1 MSCTTILV
9 GKKASYDGSTIIAR
23 DDDSGSGRYDPKK
36 FIAVAP
42 QDQPRHYRSV
52 LSHVEIDL
60 PDNPCR
66 YSIVPNVLPNRGI
79 LAEAGVNE
87 HNVAMSATETIAVNE
102 RVLAADPLVELQ
114 PANEAADTPEIPGGI
129 GEEDIITLVLP
140 YVTTAREGVARLA
153 ELLETYG
160 TYESNGI
167 IISDVNEIWYVETI
181 GGHHWIARRV
191 PDDCY
196 ATIPNQLGIDDF
208 DFDDAFSTQREFM
221 CSADLREFMD
231 AHHLDRTM
239 SAGASSGFGFQPTS
253 VFGNASMNG
262 GGNSSSGAALGHN
275 HFNPRTAFGT
285 ATTKDRIYNTPRAWY
300 MQRHLNPSE
309 DWDSPAARYT
319 PASDDIPWCRV
330 PENAV
335 TLEDVDFLMSAHF
348 EGTPYDPYGTLG
360 TPESRHRYRPI
371 GINRTG
377 HMVAMQIRPYAP
389 EASRSIMWISYGSG
403 PFTAATP
410 FYANVDDT
418 PAYLR
423 DTTPEV
429 STGNLCRGR
438 GDCGKRKYCNYR
450 KTAAVQR
457 RNGGI
462 FAHSRYE
469 TAQRRALH
477 VQQSHAQQFR
487 HVRPLEL
494 SIKPRNSAKPVPM
507 SQGFRARSIPHERRL
522 LEASVLLPT
531 ASRLHPHPRTSVF
544 AHISLIYG
552 RFQELTRGISLIYM
566 ALVLVGKA
574 ISGVKYTL

>member
-87 HNVAMSATETIAVNE
+87 RNVAMSATETIAVNE

-129 GEEDIITLVLP
+129 GEEDVITLVLP

-208 DFDDAFSTQREFM
+208 DFDDAFNAQREFM

-239 SAGASSGFGFQPTS
+239 SAAASGGF
-253 VFGNASMNG
+253 
-262 GGNSSSGAALGHN
+262 
-275 HFNPRTAFGT
+275 
-285 ATTKDRIYNTPRAWY
+285 
-300 MQRHLNPSE
+300 
-309 DWDSPAARYT
+309 
-319 PASDDIPWCRV
+319 
-330 PENAV
+330 
-335 TLEDVDFLMSAHF
+335 
-348 EGTPYDPYGTLG
+348 
-360 TPESRHRYRPI
+360 
-371 GINRTG
+371 
-377 HMVAMQIRPYAP
+377 
-389 EASRSIMWISYGSG
+389 
-403 PFTAATP
+403 
-410 FYANVDDT
+410 
-418 PAYLR
+418 
-423 DTTPEV
+423 
-429 STGNLCRGR
+429 
-438 GDCGKRKYCNYR
+438 
-450 KTAAVQR
+450 
-457 RNGGI
+457 
-462 FAHSRYE
+462 
-469 TAQRRALH
+469 
-477 VQQSHAQQFR
+477 
-487 HVRPLEL
+487 
-494 SIKPRNSAKPVPM
+494 
-507 SQGFRARSIPHERRL
+507 
-522 LEASVLLPT
+522 
-531 ASRLHPHPRTSVF
+531 
-544 AHISLIYG
+544 
-552 RFQELTRGISLIYM
+552 
-566 ALVLVGKA
+566 
-574 ISGVKYTL
+574 

>member
-87 HNVAMSATETIAVNE
+87 RNVAMSATETIAVNE
-102 RVLAADPLVELQ
+102 RVLAADPLVKLQ
-114 PANEAADTPEIPGGI
+114 PANEAANTPEVPGGI

-208 DFDDAFSTQREFM
+208 DFDDAFNAQREFM

-239 SAGASSGFGFQPTS
+239 SAAASSGFGFQPTS
-253 VFGNASMNG
+253 AFGNASMNG

-389 EASRSIMWISYGSG
+389 ETSRSIMWISYGSG

-410 FYANVDDT
+410 FYANVNDT

-423 DTTPEV
+423 DSLDRQPV
-429 STGNLCRGR
+429 L
-438 GDCGKRKYCNYR
+438 GKP
-450 KTAAVQR
+450 
-457 RNGGI
+457 
-462 FAHSRYE
+462 FD
-469 TAQRRALH
+469 RRARRRAFLRN
-477 VQQSHAQQFR
+477 QQCDR
-487 HVRPLEL
+487 RICGIGPRLRP
-494 SIKPRNSAKPVPM
+494 S
-507 SQGFRARSIPHERRL
+507 
-522 LEASVLLPT
+522 
-531 ASRLHPHPRTSVF
+531 
-544 AHISLIYG
+544 
-552 RFQELTRGISLIYM
+552 
-566 ALVLVGKA
+566 
-574 ISGVKYTL
+574 SGGTH

>member
-87 HNVAMSATETIAVNE
+87 RNVAMSATETIAVNE

-348 EGTPYDPYGTLG
+348 EGTLTIRTVRSGRRKAAIATVRSASTAPGIWWPCRFVRTRRRQAVRSCGSHTV
-360 TPESRHRYRPI
+360 PAPSPRPRRSM
-371 GINRTG
+371 RTST
-377 HMVAMQIRPYAP
+377 IRPP
-389 EASRSIMWISYGSG
+389 TCVTPRRKSR
-403 PFTAATP
+403 PATC
-410 FYANVDDT
+410 
-418 PAYLR
+418 
-423 DTTPEV
+423 
-429 STGNLCRGR
+429 TG
-438 GDCGKRKYCNYR
+438 
-450 KTAAVQR
+450 
-457 RNGGI
+457 
-462 FAHSRYE
+462 
-469 TAQRRALH
+469 
-477 VQQSHAQQFR
+477 
-487 HVRPLEL
+487 
-494 SIKPRNSAKPVPM
+494 
-507 SQGFRARSIPHERRL
+507 
-522 LEASVLLPT
+522 
-531 ASRLHPHPRTSVF
+531 RTV
-544 AHISLIYG
+544 
-552 RFQELTRGISLIYM
+552 
-566 ALVLVGKA
+566 
-574 ISGVKYTL
+574 

>member
-1 MSCTTILV
+1 
-9 GKKASYDGSTIIAR
+9 
-23 DDDSGSGRYDPKK
+23 
-36 FIAVAP
+36 
-42 QDQPRHYRSV
+42 
-52 LSHVEIDL
+52 
-60 PDNPCR
+60 
-66 YSIVPNVLPNRGI
+66 
-79 LAEAGVNE
+79 
-87 HNVAMSATETIAVNE
+87 
-102 RVLAADPLVELQ
+102 
-114 PANEAADTPEIPGGI
+114 
-129 GEEDIITLVLP
+129 
-140 YVTTAREGVARLA
+140 
-153 ELLETYG
+153 
-160 TYESNGI
+160 
-167 IISDVNEIWYVETI
+167 
-181 GGHHWIARRV
+181 
-191 PDDCY
+191 
-196 ATIPNQLGIDDF
+196 
-208 DFDDAFSTQREFM
+208 M

-239 SAGASSGFGFQPTS
+239 SAGASSGFGFQSTS
-253 VFGNASMNG
+253 AFGNGGMNG

-429 STGNLCRGR
+429 STGNLYWANRLIAALATRISTKPAMRSKDLRNRPALTAIVWWNVLMPNCVRCPR
-438 GDCGKRKYCNYR
+438 KRARPNRKSVQGPQRLR
-450 KTAAVQR
+450 KTQVLQLSQNCSSPTKKW
-457 RNGGI
+457 RNI
-462 FAHSRYE
+462 C
-469 TAQRRALH
+469 ALTLRNC
-477 VQQSHAQQFR
+477 STTCST
-487 HVRPLEL
+487 RPAI
-494 SIKPRNSAKPVPM
+494 SCTTVSPC
-507 SQGFRARSIPHERRL
+507 
-522 LEASVLLPT
+522 PT
-531 ASRLHPHPRTSVF
+531 AGTKHKAPKFGKTRPNEPRFPRSEHS
-544 AHISLIYG
+544 A
-552 RFQELTRGISLIYM
+552 
-566 ALVLVGKA
+566 
-574 ISGVKYTL
+574 

>member
-9 GKKASYDGSTIIAR
+9 GKNASYDGSTIIAR
-23 DDDSGSGRYDPKK
+23 DDDSGSGRYDPKR
-36 FIAVAP
+36 FVAVAP
-42 QDQPRHYRSV
+42 DDQPRHYRSV
-52 LSHVEIDL
+52 LSHVEIEL

-66 YSIVPNVLPNRGI
+66 YTIAPNVLNNRGI
-79 LAEAGVNE
+79 LAEAGANE

-102 RVLAADPLVELQ
+102 RVLGADPMVELR
-114 PANEAADTPEIPGGI
+114 PAVGEPDSTDYQAEQPGGI

-140 YVTTAREGVARLA
+140 YVTTAREGVARLG

-160 TYESNGI
+160 TYESNGV
-167 IISDVNEIWYVETI
+167 IISDVDEIWYVETI

-208 DFDDAFSTQREFM
+208 DLADAFGEQREYL
-221 CSADLREFMD
+221 CSADLREFM
-231 AHHLDRTM
+231 ATHHLDRTM
-239 SAGASSGFGFQPTS
+239 GTPVSSNGRHAHSAGFGTTVALPTR
-253 VFGNASMNG
+253 
-262 GGNSSSGAALGHN
+262 
-275 HFNPRTAFGT
+275 FNPRKAFGT
-285 ATTKDRIYNTPRAWY
+285 ATPKDHIYNTPRAWY
-300 MQRHLNPSE
+300 MQRRLNPSE

-429 STGNLCRGR
+429 STGNLYWANRLI
-438 GDCGKRKYCNYR
+438 
-450 KTAAVQR
+450 AALAD
-457 RNGGI
+457 
-462 FAHSRYE
+462 AHFYE
-469 TAQRRALH
+469 TSNAIEGFAESACAYGHRLVERTDAELREMSAQTSASESQERAGAAEIAENASIAIIAKL
-477 VQQSHAQQFR
+477 QQSNEEMAEYLR
-487 HVRPLEL
+487 THVTKLL
-494 SIKPRNSAKPVPM
+494 NDVLYTSSNLMHNSFAM
-507 SQGFRARSIPHERRL
+507 SDRWN
-522 LEASVLLPT
+522 
-531 ASRLHPHPRTSVF
+531 
-544 AHISLIYG
+544 
-552 RFQELTRGISLIYM
+552 
-566 ALVLVGKA
+566 
-574 ISGVKYTL
+574 